1 MLLDISGYSRMENNI
16 IILHIN
22 IGKNYMASIIEA
34 YRYVHIGKLLSNDAI
49 IAEADVLPYRHGS
62 SRLWGIHYIIR
73 KESIS

>member
-1 MLLDISGYSRMENNI
+1 
-16 IILHIN
+16 
-22 IGKNYMASIIEA
+22 MASIIEA

>member
-1 MLLDISGYSRMENNI
+1 MCLEMKGEISVTTSPIMI
-16 IILHIN
+16 LIILHIN

-62 SRLWGIHYIIR
+62 SRLWGIH
-73 KESIS
+73 